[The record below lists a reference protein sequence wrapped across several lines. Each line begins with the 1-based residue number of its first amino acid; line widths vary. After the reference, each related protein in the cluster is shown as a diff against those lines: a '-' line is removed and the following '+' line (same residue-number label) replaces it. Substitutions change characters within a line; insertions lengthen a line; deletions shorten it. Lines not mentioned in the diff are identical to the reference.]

1 MRVVIVG
8 TGGVGGLVG
17 ALLAR
22 AGADVAFVARGA
34 NLEALRTKGLHVE
47 GAIGDFSVPPLE
59 ASEDPSQLRPADV
72 VLVALKTWQVAEMAP
87 RLAPLLSGGGFA
99 VPLQNGLEAH
109 ERLAAGLGAARVS
122 GGLCHMISWS
132 EGPGFIKQTGPAPG
146 ITVGEWDGGLSPRLE
161 ALGALFTRAGIRP
174 TLAPRVQADVWE
186 KALFVEAYGA
196 VGAVAR
202 LPLGRLREGP
212 GTRALLVQAMT
223 ETAQVAAAS
232 GQALAAGPVERAMVR
247 VDLLPAEATA
257 SMHRDLLAGRPS
269 ELDDQTGAILRAAE
283 RVGLGDAV
291 PLHRFL
297 FACLWPHEQAARAAP
312 RVSPG

>member
-22 AGADVAFVARGA
+22 AGAEVAFVARGA
-34 NLEALRTKGLHVE
+34 NLEALRTKGLRVD
-47 GAIGDFSVPPLE
+47 GAIGSFAVLPLE
-59 ASEDPSQLRPADV
+59 AEEDPALLRPADV

-87 RLAPLLSGGGFA
+87 RLAPLLASGGFA

-109 ERLAAGLGAARVS
+109 DRLAAGLGPERVV

-132 EGPGFIKQTGPAPG
+132 EGPGLIKQTGPAPG
-146 ITVGEWDGGLSPRLE
+146 ITVGEWGGGVTPRLE
-161 ALGALFTRAGIRP
+161 ALGAVLQSAGIRP
-174 TLAPRVQADVWE
+174 TLAPRVQGDLWE

-202 LPLGRLREGP
+202 LPLGRLRASP
-212 GTRALLVQAMT
+212 GTRALLEQAMR
-223 ETAQVAAAS
+223 ETARVAAAS
-232 GQALAAGPVERAMVR
+232 GQVLGEQPVERAMARIDV
-247 VDLLPAEATA
+247 LPEAATA
-257 SMHRDLLAGRPS
+257 SMHRDLLANRPS

-283 RVGLGDAV
+283 RAGVGGEV

-297 FACLWPHEQAARAAP
+297 FSCLWPHEQAARAAQQ
-312 RVSPG
+312 